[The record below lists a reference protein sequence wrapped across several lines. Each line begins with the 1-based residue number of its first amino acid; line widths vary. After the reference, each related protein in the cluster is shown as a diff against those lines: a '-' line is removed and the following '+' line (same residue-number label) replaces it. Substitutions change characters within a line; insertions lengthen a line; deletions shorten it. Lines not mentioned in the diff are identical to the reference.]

1 MRKLPLQL
9 DHLNLYVEEVARSRE
24 FYLRVLAPF
33 GYRLLRDF
41 GEDAAGLGTL
51 NYAILG
57 LVRAQPGFPST
68 HLAFSVSTHGEVER
82 FHAAALAAGGRDNG
96 APGLRP
102 HYHPDYYAAF
112 VIDPDG
118 HNLEVVC
125 HTQLEP

>member
-1 MRKLPLQL
+1 VQL
-9 DHLNLYVEEVARSRE
+9 DHLNLYVEDVARSRD

-33 GYRLLRDF
+33 GYRLVRDF
-41 GEDAAGLGTL
+41 GADAAGLGTL

-57 LVRAQPGFPST
+57 LVRAQPGFPGA
-68 HLAFSVSTHGEVER
+68 HLAFSVTTHGEVER
-82 FHAAALAAGGRDNG
+82 FHAAALAAGARDNG
-96 APGLRP
+96 APGLRA

-125 HTQLEP
+125 HTWREP